1 MVRWLVRVAA
11 SLAAAACL
19 GAQGREAFSG
29 SFKNPSIAYETSPL
43 NDAATRLDQQLAN
56 GSKRLQFD
64 AARGYLPS
72 MLQALSI
79 PIESQVAVFSQTS
92 LQAKLISAHH
102 PRAVYFNDHVAVGW
116 VPNADELEIAAQDP
130 VQGVVFYRLEQK
142 QSQTPR
148 LERSR
153 ECLRCH
159 VAWETLAVP
168 GFLVLSTGPDDAA
181 GYATGGAVDG
191 RDEIGSRWGKWYIT
205 GPQIPKAGLGT
216 AITSAPWLA
225 NAFDARTYLSPH
237 SDVVALMVLEHQARA
252 INLITYLGWE
262 TRIGAS
268 DARLD
273 SIVDSFVDYFTFAD
287 EAPLPGRY
295 AGSSGFAATFQAAGR
310 RDGRGRSL
318 RELDLETRLMKYR
331 CSYMIDSAAFD
342 ALPARARQKVAA
354 RMTTVLRDRDPAAL
368 EILRSSKPDLFK

>member
-1 MVRWLVRVAA
+1 MRVAA

-19 GAQGREAFSG
+19 AAQGREAFSG
-29 SFKNPSIAYETSPL
+29 SFKNPVIAYETSPL
-43 NDAATRLDQQLAN
+43 NDAATRLDQQLAK
-56 GSKRLQFD
+56 GAKRLQFD

-72 MLQALSI
+72 ILQALSI
-79 PIESQVAVFSQTS
+79 PVESQVTVFSQTS

-142 QSQTPR
+142 ESQAPR

-159 VAWETLAVP
+159 LAWETLAVP
-168 GFLVLSTGPDDAA
+168 GFMVLSTGQDDAQ

-191 RDEIGSRWGKWYIT
+191 RDEISTRWGKWYIT
-205 GPQIPKAGLGT
+205 GPHIPKAGLGT
-216 AITSAPWLA
+216 AIKSAPWL
-225 NAFDARTYLSPH
+225 NGAFDAHTYLSPH
-237 SDVVALMVLEHQARA
+237 SDVVALMVLEHQTRA

-273 SIVDSFVDYFTFAD
+273 AIVESFVNYFAFVD
-287 EAPLPGRY
+287 EAPLPGRTKGPRHLPRSFRPT
-295 AGSSGFAATFQAAGR
+295 AGATGAAVRCVSSIST
-310 RDGRGRSL
+310 
-318 RELDLETRLMKYR
+318 
-331 CSYMIDSAAFD
+331 
-342 ALPARARQKVAA
+342 PA
-354 RMTTVLRDRDPAAL
+354 
-368 EILRSSKPDLFK
+368 S

>member
-1 MVRWLVRVAA
+1 MKWFVRVAA

-19 GAQGREAFSG
+19 AAQGREAFSG

-43 NDAATRLDQQLAN
+43 NDVATRLDQQLAK

-72 MLQALSI
+72 ILQALSI

-116 VPNADELEIAAQDP
+116 VPSADELEIAAQDP

-142 QSQTPR
+142 ESQTPR

-159 VAWETLAVP
+159 LAWETLAVP
-168 GFLVLSTGPDDAA
+168 GFMVISTGPDDTA

-191 RDEIGSRWGKWYIT
+191 RDEISTRWGKWYIT
-205 GPQIPKAGLGT
+205 GPHIPKAGLGT
-216 AITSAPWLA
+216 AIKSAPWL
-225 NAFDARTYLSPH
+225 NTAFDAHTYLSPH
-237 SDVVALMVLEHQARA
+237 SDVVALMVLEHQTRA
-252 INLITYLGWE
+252 MNLITYLGWE

-273 SIVDSFVDYFTFAD
+273 TIVDSFVNYFAFVD
-287 EAPLPGRY
+287 EAKLPGRY
-295 AGSSGFAATFQAAGR
+295 EGSSGFAAKFQADGR

-318 RELDLETRLMKYR
+318 RELDLNTRLMKYH

-342 ALPARARQKVAA
+342 ALPARAKQKVAA
-354 RMTTVLRDRDPAAL
+354 RMTVVLRDRDPAAL
-368 EILRSSKPDLFK
+368 EILKSAKPDLFK